1 MSKSKKKSSITKS
14 ITNFVNLDLMNYCT
28 IYKKNASNELVC
40 KTLYLCN
47 IVYTAKIHLEYEMV
61 QPCGVDTEV
70 LIVFFTSCI

>member
-1 MSKSKKKSSITKS
+1 
-14 ITNFVNLDLMNYCT
+14 MNYCT